1 MDVGKSRAIL
11 PVFAGAGSYEIR
23 LSLDEINVDLSM
35 FEQLEDRPSV
45 TYWPTSATSLV
56 PMPTSSRYKKIIQ
69 DHTLSFFHDRGV
81 KVSILWKEIISYAL
95 REIARVEAQIEHTEN
110 QITVRYTIPK

>member
-23 LSLDEINVDLSM
+23 LSFDEISVDLSM

-69 DHTLSFFHDRGV
+69 R
-81 KVSILWKEIISYAL
+81 
-95 REIARVEAQIEHTEN
+95 
-110 QITVRYTIPK
+110 TIPCRFSTTVAARFPFYGRK

>member
-1 MDVGKSRAIL
+1 MASRGQFFL
-11 PVFAGAGSYEIR
+11 SLRGAGSYEIR
-23 LSLDEINVDLSM
+23 LSLDEISVDLSM

-69 DHTLSFFHDRGV
+69 RTIPLSFFHDRGV
-81 KVSILWKEIISYAL
+81 KVSILWEEIISYAL
-95 REIARVEAQIEHTEN
+95 RGIARVEVQIEHTEN
-110 QITVRYTIPK
+110 QITVRYTVPK

>member
-1 MDVGKSRAIL
+1 
-11 PVFAGAGSYEIR
+11 
-23 LSLDEINVDLSM
+23 M

-69 DHTLSFFHDRGV
+69 RTIPLSFFHDRGV
-81 KVSILWKEIISYAL
+81 KVSIQWGELISYAL
-95 REIARVEAQIEHTEN
+95 RELLRLEFKFKNTEN
-110 QITVRYTIPK
+110 KITFRNTIQNKTNLEKPRTAQSKKRTQH

>member
-1 MDVGKSRAIL
+1 LR
-11 PVFAGAGSYEIR
+11 GAGSYEIR
-23 LSLDEINVDLSM
+23 LSLDEISVDLSM

-95 REIARVEAQIEHTEN
+95 REIAGVEVQIEHTEN